1 MAINFKKASKK
12 RSIKGMTE
20 EKALESAKAKLN
32 TFEGNL
38 KAEHTETHFVYKKI
52 RG

>member
-1 MAINFKKASKK
+1 MKRKLKQWSESKSK
-12 RSIKGMTE
+12 NEMTE
-20 EKALESAKAKLN
+20 TKAMLIAKEKLD

-38 KAEHTETHFVYKKI
+38 KAEHTETHFVFKKI